1 MIDATLLSYM
11 QEQLSQTSLVFKRY
25 KYGQIDWDLRMIGL
39 MGPRGIGKTTLLLQR
54 IIESGQADNS
64 LYVSADHSYFSIHSL
79 VEVADEFVK
88 QGGEYLYLDEVHKY
102 TNWSR
107 ELKQIYDTH
116 PALHVVFTGS
126 SVLDILKGE
135 ADLSRRAIAYTM
147 QGLSFREYLEL
158 FHGITAQVFSLEQI
172 LRGEVRIKELPHPLP
187 YFNQYLKSGYYPFAK
202 EKAFFTRL
210 EQMVTQTVEMDI
222 PQFANMSVSTARKLR
237 QMLAVVA
244 TLVPYKPDASAL
256 AAELKIS
263 RNVVPDYLLYLEK
276 AGMIGQLRDATGG
289 MRGLGKTEK
298 VYLDNTNLMFALGG
312 DKVEMGNVRET
323 FFYNQT
329 RETSDVMASKVAD
342 FKIGDYT
349 FEVGGKNK
357 TQRQIAGI
365 DNAYIVKDDTEYAFR
380 NEIPLWMFGFL
391 Y

>member
-158 FHGITAQVFSLEQI
+158 FHGITTQVCSLEQI

>member
-102 TNWSR
+102 TSWSR

-158 FHGITAQVFSLEQI
+158 FHGITTQVCSLEQI
-172 LRGEVRIKELPHPLP
+172 LKGEVRIKELPHPLP

>member
-237 QMLAVVA
+237 QMLAIVA

-349 FEVGGKNK
+349 FEIGGKNK

-380 NEIPLWMFGFL
+380 NEVPLWMFGFL

>member
-11 QEQLSQTSLVFKRY
+11 QEQLNQTSLVFKRY

-39 MGPRGIGKTTLLLQR
+39 MGPRGVGKTTLLLQR

-102 TNWSR
+102 NNWSR

-380 NEIPLWMFGFL
+380 NEVPLWMFGFL

>member
-11 QEQLSQTSLVFKRY
+11 QEQLNQTSLVFKRY

-102 TNWSR
+102 ANWSR

-158 FHGITAQVFSLEQI
+158 FHGITTQVCSLEQI

-237 QMLAVVA
+237 QMLAIVA

-357 TQRQIAGI
+357 TQHQIAGI

-380 NEIPLWMFGFL
+380 NEVPLWMFGFL

>member
-11 QEQLSQTSLVFKRY
+11 QEQLNQTSLVFKRY

-39 MGPRGIGKTTLLLQR
+39 MGPRGVGKTTLLLQR

-380 NEIPLWMFGFL
+380 NEVPLWMFGFL

>member
-11 QEQLSQTSLVFKRY
+11 QEQLNQTSLVFKRY

-54 IIESGQADNS
+54 IIESGQANNS

-102 TNWSR
+102 ASWSR

-116 PALHVVFTGS
+116 PALHIIFTGS

-329 RETSDVMASKVAD
+329 RETNDVVASKVAD

-380 NEIPLWMFGFL
+380 NEVPLWMFGFL

>member
-172 LRGEVRIKELPHPLP
+172 LRGAVRIKELPHPLP

-244 TLVPYKPDASAL
+244 TLVPNKPDASAL

-329 RETSDVMASKVAD
+329 CETSDVMASKVAD

-380 NEIPLWMFGFL
+380 NEVPLWMFGFL

>member
-342 FKIGDYT
+342 FKIDDYT

>member
-1 MIDATLLSYM
+1 M
-11 QEQLSQTSLVFKRY
+11 QEQLSHTSLAFKRY

-54 IIESGQADNS
+54 IIESGHADNS

-79 VEVADEFVK
+79 VEVADDFVK

-102 TNWSR
+102 ANWSR

-158 FHGITAQVFSLEQI
+158 FHGITTQVRSLEQI
-172 LRGEVRIKELPHPLP
+172 LKGDVRIEGLPHPLP
-187 YFNQYLKSGYYPFAK
+187 YFSQYLKSGYYPFAK
-202 EKAFFTRL
+202 EKAFYTRL

-237 QMLAVVA
+237 QMLAIVA

-312 DKVEMGNVRET
+312 DNVEMGNVRET

-329 RETSDVMASKVAD
+329 RETNDVVASKTTD

-357 TQRQIAGI
+357 TRRQIVGL
-365 DNAYIVKDDTEYAFR
+365 DNAYVVKDDIEYAFR

>member
-11 QEQLSQTSLVFKRY
+11 QEQLNQTSLVFKRY

-54 IIESGQADNS
+54 IIESGQANNS

-102 TNWSR
+102 ANWSR

-116 PALHVVFTGS
+116 PALHIIFTGS

-237 QMLAVVA
+237 QMLAIVA

>member
-11 QEQLSQTSLVFKRY
+11 QEQLNQTSLVFKRY
-25 KYGQIDWDLRMIGL
+25 KYRQIDWDLRMIGL

-158 FHGITAQVFSLEQI
+158 FHGITTQVFSLEQI

-380 NEIPLWMFGFL
+380 NEVPLWMFGFL

>member
-11 QEQLSQTSLVFKRY
+11 QEQLNQTSLVFKRY

-380 NEIPLWMFGFL
+380 NEVPLWMFGFL

>member
-11 QEQLSQTSLVFKRY
+11 QEQLNQTSLVFKRY

-39 MGPRGIGKTTLLLQR
+39 MGPRGVGKTTLLLQR

>member
-11 QEQLSQTSLVFKRY
+11 QEQLNQTSLVFKRY

-54 IIESGQADNS
+54 IIESGQANNS

-88 QGGEYLYLDEVHKY
+88 QEGEYLYLDEVHKY

-380 NEIPLWMFGFL
+380 NEVPLWMFGFL

>member
-11 QEQLSQTSLVFKRY
+11 QEQLNQTSLVFKRY

-54 IIESGQADNS
+54 IIESGQANNS

-380 NEIPLWMFGFL
+380 NEVPLWMFGFL

>member
-11 QEQLSQTSLVFKRY
+11 QEQLNQTSLVFKRY
-25 KYGQIDWDLRMIGL
+25 KYRQIDWDLRMIGL

-64 LYVSADHSYFSIHSL
+64 LYLSADHSYFSIHSL

-116 PALHVVFTGS
+116 PALHIVFTGS

-158 FHGITAQVFSLEQI
+158 FHGITTQVCSLEQI

-380 NEIPLWMFGFL
+380 NEVPLWMFGFL

>member
-244 TLVPYKPDASAL
+244 TLAPYKPDASAL

-312 DKVEMGNVRET
+312 EKVEMGNVRET